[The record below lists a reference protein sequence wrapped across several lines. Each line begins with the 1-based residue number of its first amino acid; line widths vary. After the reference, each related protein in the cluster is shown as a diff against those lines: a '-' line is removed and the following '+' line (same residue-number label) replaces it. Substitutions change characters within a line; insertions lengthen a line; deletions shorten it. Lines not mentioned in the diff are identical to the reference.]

1 MVVLSN
7 VLTAAVG
14 QIQLYLLFVLVADK
28 LNTHSNII
36 KANKLLMKM
45 LQMSQPFDK
54 WGIIQKNGKWNF
66 IQFIHDNIKLLF
78 FALEA
83 VIWRVFGFCVAA
95 ARFWKA
101 QARKSH
107 LGKGSLLLFSLLIWY
122 WWSLKRANG
131 QKEDHEYKKN

>member
-1 MVVLSN
+1 MVIIFGRFVECTHSC
-7 VLTAAVG
+7 AAG

-36 KANKLLMKM
+36 KANKLLM

-95 ARFWKA
+95 ARF
-101 QARKSH
+101 
-107 LGKGSLLLFSLLIWY
+107 
-122 WWSLKRANG
+122 
-131 QKEDHEYKKN
+131 